1 MMVLVDGDHHGD
13 GYVTPTVYYLYIM
26 QMIVELTNQSL

>member
-1 MMVLVDGDHHGD
+1 MQTMMVLVDGDHD
-13 GYVTPTVYYLYIM
+13 GNGYCLQNM